1 VKIEMK
7 RLSGPDCAGIEM
19 TRAEYEGTRPIGKA

>member
-7 RLSGPDCAGIEM
+7 WLSGPDSAAIEM
-19 TRAEYEGTRPIGKA
+19 PRAEYEGTRPIGKA